1 VRVKALCFHRISRIV
16 IAALGLGL
24 VPQSVVAQTPDINTD
39 NGGFALNRFDIA
51 EVGSDWF
58 AGDSLD
64 LRGGARPGF
73 RIGID
78 WAHKPL
84 VQYDEDGDE
93 LDVLI
98 SDQVYGHLGLGLML
112 VDRLRLSVN
121 LPILLSQSS
130 DDVDINGVTFSANE
144 GTAVGD
150 LRISADVRLA
160 GEYGDPITLAL
171 GVQLHAPTGDRDAF
185 AGDGKVRFVPRL
197 MIAGDI
203 SLFAYSVRVG
213 FNYRPQDEGF
223 GEIATGSELGFVA
236 TAGVRV
242 ADGMLLIGPE
252 LWGSTVVSDSEAA
265 FTTESTPFELAFG
278 AHLKVGGFMLGAGA
292 GPGLNR
298 GLGAPAVRVLGTIG
312 YVPDASDRDKD
323 GILDGDDACPDIP
336 GPEND
341 DPKLHGCP
349 DRDHDKII
357 DPEDACPDVAGP
369 PNSDPTKHG
378 CPLPNDRDGDGI
390 IDDEDACPDVP
401 GVRNPD
407 PEKNGCPPDRDGDG
421 IIDDE
426 DACPDVPG
434 VRHPDPKKNGCPSD
448 RDGDEIID
456 DEDACPDVPGPR
468 NEDPAKNGCPLARV
482 EEGQIKIMERIEFE
496 FDSAKL
502 VASSEPV
509 LEAVLEI
516 LDEHPEITDVLVEGH
531 TDNVGKPKYNKKLS
545 DKRAAAVA
553 KWLTDHGISADRMRS
568 VGIGMDRPLASNDD
582 EVGRQKNRRVEF
594 HIKEDESLKKDAD
607 AAEGESS
614 DSEENSKE
622 EEEPAAK
629 PEKKKPAAEETER
642 EEEKEEEPAAKPEK
656 KKKPAAEETDPLDDD
671 PANW

>member
-1 VRVKALCFHRISRIV
+1 VPRQ
-16 IAALGLGL
+16 AA
-24 VPQSVVAQTPDINTD
+24 AQATTVNDD

-84 VQYDEDGDE
+84 VQYDDDGDE
-93 LDVLI
+93 VDVVI

-112 VDRLRLSVN
+112 ADRLRLGVN
-121 LPILLSQSS
+121 LPILLSQASEG
-130 DDVDINGVTFSANE
+130 VDINGVTFGGQE

-150 LRISADVRLA
+150 LRIAADVRLA
-160 GEYGDPITLAL
+160 GEYGDPFTIAF
-171 GVQLHAPTGDRDAF
+171 GVQLHAPTGDREAF

-203 SLFAYSVRVG
+203 SAFVYSLRVG

-223 GEIATGSELGFVA
+223 GEIATGSEMGFVA
-236 TAGVRV
+236 TAGVKV
-242 ADGMLLIGPE
+242 AGGALLLGPE
-252 LWGSTVVSDSEAA
+252 LWGSTVVSDSDAA
-265 FTTESTPFELAFG
+265 FTTESTPFELTFG
-278 AHLKVGGFMLGAGA
+278 AHLKIGGFMLGAGA
-292 GPGLNR
+292 GPGLTR
-298 GLGAPAVRVLGTIG
+298 GMGAPSVRVLGTIG

-349 DRDHDKII
+349 DRDRDKII

-369 PNSDPTKHG
+369 PNEDPTKHG
-378 CPLPNDRDGDGI
+378 CPPPGDRDGDKI
-390 IDDEDACPDVP
+390 IDEEDACPDVP
-401 GVRNPD
+401 GVRDPD

-434 VRHPDPKKNGCPSD
+434 VRDPDPKKNGCPPD
-448 RDGDEIID
+448 RDGDGIID

-482 EEGQIKIMERIEFE
+482 EAGQIKITERIEFE

-502 VASSEPV
+502 VDSSTPV
-509 LEAVLEI
+509 LEAVLKI

-531 TDNVGKPKYNKKLS
+531 TDNVGKAKYNKKLS
-545 DKRAAAVA
+545 DKRAASVA
-553 KWLTDHGISADRMRS
+553 KWLTDHGIAAERMRS
-568 VGIGMDRPLASNDD
+568 AGIGMDRPIASNDD

-594 HIKEDESLKKDAD
+594 HIKEDESLKKDEEGSGD
-607 AAEGESS
+607 EEAAPANS
-614 DSEENSKE
+614 D
-622 EEEPAAK
+622 EEPEPEAK
-629 PEKKKPAAEETER
+629 PEKPAKP
-642 EEEKEEEPAAKPEK
+642 AKPEK
-656 KKKPAAEETDPLDDD
+656 KKKAAESEEEEAEPEAKPEKKKAADPSDPLDDD

>member
-1 VRVKALCFHRISRIV
+1 MLLATLLL
-16 IAALGLGL
+16 AGA
-24 VPQSVVAQTPDINTD
+24 VPQAASAQSPEIDND
-39 NGGFALNRFDIA
+39 NGGFALNRFDIS

-64 LRGGARPGF
+64 LRGAARPGF

-93 LDVLI
+93 LDVVI
-98 SDQVYGHLGLGLML
+98 SDQVYGHLGVGLML
-112 VDRLRLSVN
+112 AERLRLAVN
-121 LPILLSQSS
+121 LPILLSQTS
-130 DDVDINGVTFSANE
+130 DGVDVNGVEFGATE

-150 LRISADVRLA
+150 LRIAADVRLV
-160 GEYGDPITLAL
+160 GEYGGPAQLAL

-185 AGDGKVRFVPRL
+185 AGDGKVRVVPRL
-197 MIAGDI
+197 MLAGDVGV
-203 SLFAYSVRVG
+203 FAYSLRAS
-213 FNYRPQDEGF
+213 FNIRPQNEGF
-223 GEIATGSELGFVA
+223 GDVATGNELGFVA

-242 ADGMLLIGPE
+242 AGGALLLGPE
-252 LWGSTVVSDSEAA
+252 LWGSTVLDDA
-265 FTTESTPFELAFG
+265 FTTETTPFELTFG
-278 AHLKVGGFMLGAGA
+278 AHLKIGGFMLGAGA
-292 GPGLNR
+292 GPGLTR

-323 GILDGDDACPDIP
+323 GILDSDDACPDIP

-378 CPLPNDRDGDGI
+378 CPPPNDRDGDGI

-401 GVRNPD
+401 GVRSDD

-434 VRHPDPKKNGCPSD
+434 VRSRDPEKNGCPPD
-448 RDGDEIID
+448 RDGDGIID

-468 NEDPAKNGCPLARV
+468 NEDPKKNGCPLAVV

-502 VASSEPV
+502 VPSSTPV
-509 LEAVLEI
+509 LEAVLKI

-545 DKRAAAVA
+545 DKRAASVA
-553 KWLTDHGISADRMRS
+553 TWLTDHGISADRMRS
-568 VGIGMDRPLASNDD
+568 AGIGMDRPIASNDD
-582 EVGRQKNRRVEF
+582 EVGRQTNRRVEF
-594 HIKEDESLKKDAD
+594 HIKQDESLKKDAAEEGGD
-607 AAEGESS
+607 EPAAEESEPEP
-614 DSEENSKE
+614 EEKPEPEAKPAKGKKKPAAE
-622 EEEPAAK
+622 EAEPEPEEKPAK
-629 PEKKKPAAEETER
+629 PEKKKPADDV
-642 EEEKEEEPAAKPEK
+642 
-656 KKKPAAEETDPLDDD
+656 DPLDDD